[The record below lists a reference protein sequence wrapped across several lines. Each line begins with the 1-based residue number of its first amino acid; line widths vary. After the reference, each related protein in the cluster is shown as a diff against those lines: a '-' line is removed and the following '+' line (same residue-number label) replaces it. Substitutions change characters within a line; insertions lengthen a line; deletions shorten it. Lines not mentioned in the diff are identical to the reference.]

1 MSKGE
6 ESTIPAEGIKALSLE
21 DEYIF
26 NCIIFEPKE
35 KEIEEKKSG
44 NKTFSVMEKG
54 LDYMSIPTEDHI
66 VEIEGL
72 GNSTYTAGM
81 EDITMEDSEHG
92 GK

>member
-21 DEYIF
+21 DESIF

-44 NKTFSVMEKG
+44 NRTISVMEKG
-54 LDYMSIPTEDHI
+54 ADYMIIPAEDNI
-66 VEIEGL
+66 VEIEEQGD
-72 GNSTYTAGM
+72 STYTAGM

>member
-21 DEYIF
+21 DESIF

-44 NKTFSVMEKG
+44 NKTISVMEKG
-54 LDYMSIPTEDHI
+54 ADYMSIPAEDHI
-66 VEIEGL
+66 VEIEGQ